1 MLTGFINKLIENEM
15 DEEANIKFID
25 YEVTVNEYLKLA
37 IIDMTEIFFINQIDI
52 DIDEQQKKQVKLS
65 NELRQ

>member
-1 MLTGFINKLIENEM
+1 M

-25 YEVTVNEYLKLA
+25 YEVTVNEMLKLA

-52 DIDEQQKKQVKLS
+52 DIDEQRKKEVKLT
-65 NELRQ
+65 NELMQ